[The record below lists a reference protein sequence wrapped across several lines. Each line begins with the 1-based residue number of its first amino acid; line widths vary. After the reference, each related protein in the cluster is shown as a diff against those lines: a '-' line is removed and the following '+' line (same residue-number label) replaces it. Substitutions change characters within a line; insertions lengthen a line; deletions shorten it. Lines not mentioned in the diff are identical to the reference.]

1 MFINIRCNEK
11 NDAIQGLEKRIS
23 SIEFK
28 MNQNTDMLITKL
40 QKLTQDIIK
49 LKMQQTEIVNNTA
62 VQL

>member
-1 MFINIRCNEK
+1 MKK